1 MAHPASRR
9 ATKTAMVRA
18 RPTAKPLSWKA
29 ILGAG
34 DPRAVDPRIAWR
46 MASVNHQAET
56 DAAGGQR
63 RPAMRRSTLESDA
76 RRRYQGD
83 MQGDRRIEAAA
94 GAAAVA
100 HGALLRRVAQHQDR
114 MAFAALF
121 EHFGPR
127 IKSYLLKLGA
137 ERGLAEDLVQDV
149 MLAVWRR
156 AATYDPSQAGVAT
169 WIFTI
174 ARNKRIDALRR
185 GPRAD
190 FDPTDPAL
198 APEPPRSPDDEAD
211 AVHWEGAIADAV
223 ATMPREQAEIIRLAY
238 YEDISHS
245 DIAARIGVPLGT
257 VKSRLRLAMARLRTR
272 FGSQD

>member
-1 MAHPASRR
+1 ML
-9 ATKTAMVRA
+9 RA

-34 DPRAVDPRIAWR
+34 DPRADDPRIAWH
-46 MASVNHQAET
+46 MGSVNRLRSM
-56 DAAGGQR
+56 DVAGGQR
-63 RPAMRRSTLESDA
+63 PPVARLATLEGGA
-76 RRRYQGD
+76 FRRYQDG
-83 MQGDRRIEAAA
+83 MQGDGRVQSLA
-94 GAAAVA
+94 GAVA
-100 HGALLRRVAQHQDR
+100 GATASAHVVLVRRVAQHQDR
-114 MAFAALF
+114 SAFAALF
-121 EHFGPR
+121 DHYGPR
-127 IKSYLLKLGA
+127 VKSYLLKLGA
-137 ERGLAEDLVQDV
+137 DRGLAEDLVQDV

-156 AATYDPSQAGVAT
+156 AATYDPAQAGVAT

-211 AVHWEGAIADAV
+211 AVQWEGAIAEAV
-223 ATMPREQAEIIRLAY
+223 AAMPREQAEIIRLAY

-257 VKSRLRLAMARLRTR
+257 VKSRLRLAMARLRSR

>member
-1 MAHPASRR
+1 M
-9 ATKTAMVRA
+9 
-18 RPTAKPLSWKA
+18 
-29 ILGAG
+29 
-34 DPRAVDPRIAWR
+34 
-46 MASVNHQAET
+46 E
-56 DAAGGQR
+56 
-63 RPAMRRSTLESDA
+63 
-76 RRRYQGD
+76 
-83 MQGDRRIEAAA
+83 GDRRTASAA
-94 GAAAVA
+94 GAAAQ
-100 HGALLRRVAQHQDR
+100 GALLLRVAQQADR
-114 MAFAALF
+114 TAFAALF
-121 EHFGPR
+121 DHFGPR
-127 IKSYLLKLGA
+127 VKSYLMKLGA

-156 AATYDPSQAGVAT
+156 AATYDPSQASVST

-198 APEPPRSPDDEAD
+198 APAPPPSPDDEAE

-223 ATMPREQAEIIRLAY
+223 AAMPREQAEIVRLAY

-257 VKSRLRLAMARLRTR
+257 VKSRLRLAMARLRSR
-272 FGSQD
+272 FAAQD

>member
-1 MAHPASRR
+1 MMSVNLQREGDGGNGRSTRHGRR
-9 ATKTAMVRA
+9 AALEGARA
-18 RPTAKPLSWKA
+18 R
-29 ILGAG
+29 
-34 DPRAVDPRIAWR
+34 RYY
-46 MASVNHQAET
+46 
-56 DAAGGQR
+56 
-63 RPAMRRSTLESDA
+63 LE
-76 RRRYQGD
+76 G
-83 MQGDRRIEAAA
+83 MEGDRRTSSAA
-94 GAAAVA
+94 GAAAHA
-100 HGALLRRVAQHQDR
+100 ALLLRVAQQADR
-114 MAFAALF
+114 TAFAALF
-121 EHFGPR
+121 DHFGPR
-127 IKSYLLKLGA
+127 VKSYLMKLGA

-156 AATYDPSQAGVAT
+156 AATYDPSQASVST

-198 APEPPRSPDDEAD
+198 APEPPPSPDDEAE

-223 ATMPREQAEIIRLAY
+223 AAMPREQAEIVRLAY

-257 VKSRLRLAMARLRTR
+257 VKSRLRLAMARLRSR
-272 FGSQD
+272 FAPQD